1 MSTSELKTYRAVV
14 SLDGSFEIGQRY
26 FDWDVGYQYNRN
38 ELTATAT
45 GNLHKKRVR
54 DAVGPS
60 FPDPATGKVMWPSG
74 RGDQRLHA
82 VEPAGA
88 LRQKRSERTD
98 RQ

>member
-1 MSTSELKTYRAVV
+1 MALRDRPA
-14 SLDGSFEIGQRY
+14 LL
-26 FDWDVGYQYNRN
+26 DWDVGYQYSRN

-45 GNLHKKRVR
+45 GNLHKRVR
-54 DAVGPS
+54 DAVGRRS
-60 FPDPATGKVMWPSG
+60 WIRPASDVWPSG

>member
-1 MSTSELKTYRAVV
+1 MTYRAVV

-60 FPDPATGKVMWPSG
+60 FLDPATGKVMCG
-74 RGDQRLHA
+74 R
-82 VEPAGA
+82 PGA
-88 LRQKRSERTD
+88 ERSERAD